1 MYPARRAAVTRGRFR
16 GWRIDPWRPAHA
28 VDIVAPRTMSMPRL
42 VVSAPF
48 GNYVQPEGAV
58 ATLGTFTALRRP
70 GRLWR
75 ILKTVRYYPRLH
87 AWVNKIGLR
96 NPGIGWLEQKVAAG
110 RIDCS
115 DKLVSVHGFSPD
127 EWWRLLDGIAAVQPL
142 AVELNMSCP
151 NVGEIDWPEDL
162 FARAQATG
170 IPVIV
175 KLPPVQF
182 ELMFERALEVGI
194 RSFHACNTLPLP
206 AGGLSGKPLK
216 PVALQCIRHLHELA
230 GPATDELRVVGGGG
244 ILTAED
250 VDAYAA
256 HGVVA
261 VAVGTKVMN
270 PAYLLSDRGVRGIR
284 ARAEE
289 LLAGRP
295 DLVMGR
301 GHP

>member
-1 MYPARRAAVTRGRFR
+1 MT
-16 GWRIDPWRPAHA
+16 
-28 VDIVAPRTMSMPRL
+28 TPRL

-75 ILKTVRYYPRLH
+75 ILKTVRYYPRLR

-96 NPGIGWLEQKVAAG
+96 NPGIEWLERKVDAG
-110 RIDCS
+110 KITCA

-127 EWWRLLDGIAAVQPL
+127 EWWRLLDGIQRVRPL

-162 FARAQATG
+162 FARAIGTG
-170 IPVIV
+170 VPVIA

-182 ELMFERALEVGI
+182 ETMFEQAWAAGI
-194 RSFHACNTLPLP
+194 RSFHACNTLPVP

-216 PVALQCIRHLHELA
+216 PVALQCIRRLHELVGSSA
-230 GPATDELRVVGGGG
+230 DELRLIGGGG
-244 ILTAED
+244 IRAVED
-250 VDAYAA
+250 VDDYAA

-270 PAYLLSDRGVRGIR
+270 PGYLLSDRGIRGIR
-284 ARAEE
+284 ARAEG

-295 DLVMGR
+295 DIVSPP